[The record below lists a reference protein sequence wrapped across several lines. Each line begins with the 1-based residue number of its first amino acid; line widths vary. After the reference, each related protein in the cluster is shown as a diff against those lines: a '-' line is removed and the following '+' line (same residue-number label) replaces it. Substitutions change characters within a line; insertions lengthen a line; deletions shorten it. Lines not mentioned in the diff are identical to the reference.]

1 MSEWRKGATVKLGLG
16 SNPSVRWDNIL
27 FGEGGGQ
34 ILVSVHPES
43 QLVWEGFLEQQ
54 LGKENDIWQ
63 NFGFVGSG
71 SEPLRILADDQGLI
85 EVDLGEMGDRY
96 FNAIERRVDG
106 QD

>member
-1 MSEWRKGATVKLGLG
+1 L
-16 SNPSVRWDNIL
+16 
-27 FGEGGGQ
+27 
-34 ILVSVHPES
+34 
-43 QLVWEGFLEQQ
+43 
-54 LGKENDIWQ
+54 
-63 NFGFVGSG
+63 GFVGSG